1 MDKAISD
8 VVDAIVNSSEY
19 QECIAI
25 KKRMEDNDEITM
37 RIKKI
42 KMLQKKYLRT
52 NDLEVEKELK
62 ELEEELLEIPIYYEY
77 NKRLEIVNQKI
88 QYVTDEMND
97 YFSKLFQNMEA

>member
-19 QECIAI
+19 QDCIEL

-52 NDLEVEKELK
+52 NDLEVEKELNT
-62 ELEEELLEIPIYYEY
+62 LEEELNEIPIYYEY

-88 QYVTDEMND
+88 EYVTDEIND
-97 YFSKLFQNMEA
+97 YFYQLLSDVE